1 MHNPY
6 QFPQDGLQSEDV
18 PAVTDGKAKVEIMA
32 GAPVGSTQ
40 VSRRAFLGGAM
51 TIAGGALAL
60 SFLAHLSTMC
70 CQARS
75 VWISGV
81 GPVTTT
87 CWCFLTLTSVVIMM
101 QNELCQELPVRVKAG
116 DKVIA

>member
-51 TIAGGALAL
+51 TIAGGALAS
-60 SFLAHLSTMC
+60 SFLAHLSHYVLPGAKRLDIRGWTGYDNLL
-70 CQARS
+70 
-75 VWISGV
+75 V
-81 GPVTTT
+81 
-87 CWCFLTLTSVVIMM
+87 FL
-101 QNELCQELPVRVKAG
+101 NP
-116 DKVIA
+116 DKRRHHDAE